1 MPQKIAVAIIHGI
14 GEANPSFGD
23 KNHPNFTS
31 GAARKIKAQFAKL
44 LGEDEEAAESKLE
57 IEAVYWAPV
66 LQNLEDE
73 LDKRLKVKEKLS
85 SFFGLRQFIFHSLAD
100 SVGYQITSATPPA
113 DREIYDEVHKCFAQ
127 ALAKLARNENAGP
140 TAPLC
145 IVAHSLGAV
154 IASNYLWDLQHQS
167 ARIPIG
173 NNPLERGETFALFY
187 TLGSQIPF
195 WSLRHKSFGT
205 PISVP
210 SSNLA
215 QHYQGLKGEWINFY
229 DRDDLLGYPIQ
240 TINEKYAAQVIDKEV
255 NAGNMATSWNPL
267 SHNQYW
273 TDSEVVH
280 LVAQGLVK
288 TWKSVNASS

>member
-1 MPQKIAVAIIHGI
+1 MPQKIAVAVIHGI

-23 KNHPNFTS
+23 KTSSNFTS
-31 GAARKIKAQFAKL
+31 GIAQKIRAQFAKL
-44 LGEDEEAAESKLE
+44 LGETEKETESKLE

-66 LQNLEDE
+66 LQELQNELEE
-73 LDKRLKVKEKLS
+73 RLEVKEKLS
-85 SFFGLRQFIFHSLAD
+85 SFLGLRQFIFHSLAD
-100 SVGYQITSATPPA
+100 SIGYQITSATPPA

-127 ALAKLARNENAGP
+127 MLAKLARNESAGP

-145 IVAHSLGAV
+145 IIAHSLGAV
-154 IASNYLWDLQHQS
+154 IASNYIWDLQHSS
-167 ARIPIG
+167 ARINTG
-173 NNPLERGETFALFY
+173 NNPLEKGETFTLFY

-195 WSLRHKSFGT
+195 WSLRHKGFGT

-215 QHYQGLKGEWINFY
+215 QHYQKLKGEWINFY

-240 TINEKYAAQVIDKEV
+240 TINEKYAARVIDKEV
-255 NAGNMATSWNPL
+255 NAGNMATNWNPL

-273 TDSEVVH
+273 TDSEVVQPI
-280 LVAQGLVK
+280 AQGLVR
-288 TWKSVNASS
+288 TWQSVNARS